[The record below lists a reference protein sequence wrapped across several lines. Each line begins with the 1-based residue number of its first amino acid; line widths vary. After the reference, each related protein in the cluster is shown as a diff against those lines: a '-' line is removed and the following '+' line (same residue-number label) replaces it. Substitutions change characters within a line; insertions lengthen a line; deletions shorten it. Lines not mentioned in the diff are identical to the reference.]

1 MPKRRKKRVV
11 EVILSIIFISIISVL
26 GLGKINEIK
35 PDYQENVILE
45 GNADNFLKIYFFDVG
60 QADSILITHNNENIL
75 IDAGTNEMGT
85 TVVKKLQDLGITK
98 LNYVIGTHPHED
110 HIGGLDDVIQNF
122 EIEHIYMPKVQTNTK
137 TFEEVLDAVID
148 KGMKIETPNVGDG
161 FAIGEVNCEI
171 MQCGTGTKEEQ
182 ENLNL
187 SSIVLRATYKEQSYL
202 FMGDS
207 EKENEQ
213 ARKWE
218 KSNVLKVGHHGS
230 STSTNEEFLKQVSPQ
245 IAIISVGKDN
255 NYGHPSD
262 EIIKRLEQEGISI
275 YRTDEKGTIVI
286 TSDGK
291 QNQISWERK

>member
-148 KGMKIETPNVGDG
+148 KGMQIETPNVGDG

-218 KSNVLKVGHHGS
+218 KTNVLKVGHHGS
-230 STSTNEEFLKQVSPQ
+230 STSTSEEFLKQVSPQ

>member
-218 KSNVLKVGHHGS
+218 KTNVLKVGHHGS

>member
-122 EIEHIYMPKVQTNTK
+122 EIEHIYMPKVQTNMK

-218 KSNVLKVGHHGS
+218 KTNVLKVGHHGS
-230 STSTNEEFLKQVSPQ
+230 STSTSEEFLKQVSPQ

>member
-218 KSNVLKVGHHGS
+218 KTNVLKVGHHGS
-230 STSTNEEFLKQVSPQ
+230 STSTSEEFLKQVSPQ

>member
-218 KSNVLKVGHHGS
+218 KTNVLKVGHHGS
-230 STSTNEEFLKQVSPQ
+230 STSTSKEFLKQVSPQ